1 MAAPR
6 CVRDESH
13 ANDFSASQEF
23 STEGKGFRLDI
34 NVDCILEV
42 RHSTK
47 AFASGAYS
55 LIDAPAGSLH
65 AVIKGATPA
74 PKAYSTVQIGP
85 TEHIEL
91 NSNLVYCN
99 HSCAPTVEF
108 DVVKME
114 VRVVK
119 NKDLKVGD
127 PITFFYPSSEWEM
140 AQPFKCNCGAKE
152 CWGWI
157 SGAKDMD
164 ENVLKR
170 YWLNEHIEKL
180 LHQRAIQQHVV
191 NDTTSYGLNGAV
203 DSRRL

>member
-1 MAAPR
+1 MTAPR
-6 CVRDESH
+6 RIRDESH
-13 ANDFSASQEF
+13 ADDFSASKEF
-23 STEGKGFRLDI
+23 STEANGIRLDI

-42 RHSTK
+42 RRSTK
-47 AFASGAYS
+47 AFASGAHS
-55 LIDAPAGSLH
+55 LIDAPAGSLF
-65 AVIKGATPA
+65 AVIQGATPA

-85 TEHIEL
+85 TEHVEL
-91 NSNLVYCN
+91 NSKLVYCN
-99 HSCAPTVEF
+99 HSCAPAVEF
-108 DVVKME
+108 DVAKME

-191 NDTTSYGLNGAV
+191 NGTTG
-203 DSRRL
+203 